1 MRYRPSRLP
10 PEIRRLVE
18 AFRSGLI
25 DALGRNLVGAYLMGS
40 VAFEGSERHA
50 GDVDFHVIV
59 RRPLTSKEK
68 RALEHLHGGLA
79 CGHPLG
85 NELDGY
91 YIPLSSARRHRRST
105 ELAFWA
111 GGRMHDNGSDETWA
125 LHCAHIQ
132 QGAFISLVGPD
143 PRSIYPP
150 ASWREIAEEL
160 DHELVLLRKVLRR
173 YPVYCTLNLCRLA
186 NSWRERNPVVSKDVA
201 GAWALEAV
209 PERWRRLI
217 AAALR
222 SYQGKETEEDVR
234 LVKRS
239 VTGFYEFASDWIEA
253 TKPSTRR

>member
-10 PEIRRLVE
+10 PEIRGLVE

-25 DALGRNLVGAYLMGS
+25 EALGRNLVGVYLIGS
-40 VAFEGSERHA
+40 VAFEGSKRHA
-50 GDVDFHVIV
+50 GDVDFHVII

-79 CGHPLG
+79 RGHRLG

-91 YIPLSSARRHRRST
+91 YIPVSTARRRRRST
-105 ELAFWA
+105 GLAFWA
-111 GGRMHDNGSDETWA
+111 AGHMHDDGSDETWA
-125 LHCAHIQ
+125 LHRAHLR
-132 QGAFISLVGPD
+132 QGAFIALAGPD
-143 PRSIYPP
+143 PRRIYPP

-160 DHELVLLRKVLRR
+160 DRELVLLRNVLRR

-186 NSWRERNPVVSKDVA
+186 YSWKERNPVVSKEVA
-201 GAWALEAV
+201 GAWALETV

-222 SYQGKETEEDVR
+222 SYQGEETQEDVR
-234 LVKRS
+234 LLKRS
-239 VTGFYEFASDWIEA
+239 VTGFYGFASDWIES
-253 TKPSTRR
+253 TKASLNR